1 MVGELRQRDAQL
13 GAELANRGRP
23 AAPEPVHDPQP
34 NRVGEL
40 LEERDTRV
48 VTLTVFGWLNHA
60 CTLHDTVNRA
70 MQPTLFQLEY
80 ARAVAASHTR
90 RSAASASSL
99 SDADE
104 RKASMARK
112 QGRRLAPASRDPM
125 TQPGDALQPSAR
137 AQPPT
142 RA

>member
-13 GAELANRGRP
+13 GAELADRCRP

-40 LEERDTRV
+40 LEERDTRI

-70 MQPTLFQLEY
+70 MQPTLFQLKY

-90 RSAASASSL
+90 RSAVSASSL

-104 RKASMARK
+104 RKPSSPRTQGADRATARP
-112 QGRRLAPASRDPM
+112 RPR
-125 TQPGDALQPSAR
+125 TQECAGLQPSAD

>member
-13 GAELANRGRP
+13 GAELADRCGP

-40 LEERDTRV
+40 LEERDTRG
-48 VTLTVFGWLNHA
+48 VTLTIFGWLNHA

-80 ARAVAASHTR
+80 TRAAAARIQATLTG

-104 RKASMARK
+104 RKPSSPRTQGADRATARP
-112 QGRRLAPASRDPM
+112 RPR
-125 TQPGDALQPSAR
+125 TQECAG
-137 AQPPT
+137 
-142 RA
+142 

>member
-13 GAELANRGRP
+13 GAELADRCGPAAPGGR

-90 RSAASASSL
+90 RSAASA
-99 SDADE
+99 
-104 RKASMARK
+104 
-112 QGRRLAPASRDPM
+112 
-125 TQPGDALQPSAR
+125 
-137 AQPPT
+137 
-142 RA
+142 